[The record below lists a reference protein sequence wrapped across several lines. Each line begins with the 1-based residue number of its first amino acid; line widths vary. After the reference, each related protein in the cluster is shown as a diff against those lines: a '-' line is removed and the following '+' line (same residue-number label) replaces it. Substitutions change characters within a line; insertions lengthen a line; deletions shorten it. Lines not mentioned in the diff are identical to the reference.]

1 MIKKTICV
9 VGATSKI
16 AEECLRQW
24 SEEYFLNLILI
35 ARDEQKLKRISNDI
49 KIRNNNIKITNF
61 IIDFNNLTAINKV
74 MKYIDMSYK
83 IDIAMIAQGV
93 MENNAIYQSNSTKM
107 RDLINLNII
116 SVVAFA
122 EPILNHMTNNNF
134 GKLIL
139 VGSVAGDR
147 GRKSNYIYGASKSF
161 VQTYAEGLNH
171 RFYNSPIRIFLV
183 KPGPTLTPMTRNFD
197 ENYTIKFADP
207 KFVAKEI
214 CNKINKKNFLI
225 YTPKKWRYI
234 MFVIR
239 SLPSFIFNRLDI

>member
-1 MIKKTICV
+1 MIKKTICI

-16 AEECLRQW
+16 AEECIRHW

-35 ARDEQKLKRISNDI
+35 ARDEQKLKRICDDI
-49 KIRNNNIKITNF
+49 RFRNGNVKIKKF
-61 IIDFNNLTAINKV
+61 IIDFNNFTSLNNV
-74 MKYIDMSYK
+74 MKYIDRSYK
-83 IDIAMIAQGV
+83 IDIAMIAQGS

-122 EPILNHMTNNNF
+122 EPILNHMTSNNF

-161 VQTYAEGLNH
+161 IQTYGEGLNH
-171 RFYNSPIRIFLV
+171 RFCNSPIRIFLV
-183 KPGPTLTPMTRNFD
+183 KPGPTLTPMTRSFD
-197 ENYTIKFADP
+197 ANYKIKFADP
-207 KFVAKEI
+207 TFVAKEI
-214 CNKINKKNFLI
+214 CREINKKNFLI
-225 YTPKKWRYI
+225 YTPKKWRWI

-239 SLPSFIFNRLDI
+239 NLPDFIFNRLNI